1 MIIAIASSAGGLQP
15 VEEFRDAA
23 TPADAVAAFCAEY
36 TPPRDPADYLGEP
49 TGWAAGAAQ
58 LGRSWA
64 WDSAALDLVEVGY
77 TSDLVGQLEAHRD
90 ERLADVVRA
99 EYPAASGLLFS
110 CSVAAQD
117 SWSKLATL
125 DDRGLVV
132 YPFEVHTADQQS
144 TYDLIDSADLTGAI
158 GAVSA
163 AVLTERAACQSAID
177 AVVAAPDG
185 DAARAAAAPYL
196 AS

>member
-1 MIIAIASSAGGLQP
+1 MIIAIVSSAGGLQP

-49 TGWAAGAAQ
+49 TGWAAGATQ

-77 TSDLVGQLEAHRD
+77 TSDLVGQLETRRD

-125 DDRGLVV
+125 DVDDPGQV
-132 YPFEVHTADQQS
+132 A
-144 TYDLIDSADLTGAI
+144 DLIASNLSLR
-158 GAVSA
+158 VSEA
-163 AVLTERAACQSAID
+163 QEILEIEDPLGRLRKVDTLLRRELDVTTVQAEIQSQAQDEKHIE
-177 AVVAAPDG
+177 
-185 DAARAAAAPYL
+185 
-196 AS
+196 